1 MANYANSPSWVRTY
15 INDDGTEY
23 QIAYRTKTTWSV
35 GAGGAPSSGSFVTN
49 LQVDRVA
56 IDAGITGGGTN
67 ATWTTGATRGIGA
80 SGAWERKYLD
90 TTQTNLG
97 FVLPDKGWSD
107 LNNRKSNFG
116 AQVNNNAAVS
126 IAKYFITLGFGKGGG
141 LGSQAGAMREISKSQ
156 GSGNQGNP
164 TDAGEAGNR
173 FAIKSLPEE
182 DSARK
187 KQRDKY
193 QSSFTYFYPVALK
206 RNYTQDKLSISVLKY
221 KAREITNTYKIQSRE
236 KSHGGAARKI
246 LGTCIL
252 PAPGGIGDQHSCSW
266 GPDNMDP
273 ASLAIAN
280 ATFEALSKPGGVNEK
295 ASEMIDRVKKAG
307 ADIKSD
313 PDISKA
319 LAAMF
324 TKQATGM
331 SGNILTRKTG
341 NIQNPNME
349 LLFNAPTLRPFA
361 FTYRMSPRNRE
372 ESIMV
377 KRIIRMFKQS
387 MMPSQS
393 PSGLFLESP
402 NTYKLKFLNGN
413 RGEHDFLPKIKE
425 CALTSFNVNYTPDGN
440 YATYEDSS
448 MVAYE
453 VQFGFQELEPI
464 FNQDYGALDGN
475 TDQSIGY

>member
-1 MANYANSPSWVRTY
+1 MANSANSPSWVRTY
-15 INDDGTEY
+15 TKDDGTEY
-23 QIAYRTKTTWSV
+23 QIAYRTKTTWKI

-56 IDAGITGGGTN
+56 IDAGITGGGVN

-80 SGAWERKYLD
+80 SGAWTRKHLD
-90 TTQTNLG
+90 ETQTNLG
-97 FVLPDKGWSD
+97 FVLPDKGWAD

-126 IAKYFITLGFGKGGG
+126 VAKYFITLGYGKGGG

-173 FAIKSLPEE
+173 FAIKSLPDE
-182 DSARK
+182 DGIKS

-193 QSSFTYFYPVALK
+193 QSAFTYYYPVALK
-206 RNYTQDKLSISVLKY
+206 RNYTQDKLSISVLKWT
-221 KAREITNTYKIQSRE
+221 KKGMAGGSKLVMGDRENMKKR
-236 KSHGGAARKI
+236 I
-246 LGTCIL
+246 LGTVML
-252 PAPGGIGDQHSCSW
+252 PVPGGVADSNVVSW

-273 ASLAIAN
+273 ASLAAAN
-280 ATFEALSKPGGVNEK
+280 AVFDGLSKKGGVGGKLEETGTQLADALK
-295 ASEMIDRVKKAG
+295 EAGSSAEASEGLAG
-307 ADIKSD
+307 I
-313 PDISKA
+313 
-319 LAAMF
+319 L
-324 TKQATGM
+324 TKQVTGV
-331 SGNILTRKTG
+331 GNILTRKKG
-341 NIQNPNME
+341 KIANPNME
-349 LLFNAPTLRPFA
+349 LLFNAPQLRPFS
-361 FTYRMSPRNRE
+361 FTYRLSPRSRE
-372 ESIMV
+372 ESVMV

-393 PSGLFLESP
+393 KSGLFLESP
-402 NTYKLKFLNGN
+402 NTYKLTFHHGQK
-413 RGEHDFLPKIKE
+413 EHNYLPKIKE

-453 VQFGFQELEPI
+453 VQFSFQELEPV
-464 FNQDYGALDGN
+464 FNQDYARLDSN
-475 TDQSIGY
+475 TDVSIGY